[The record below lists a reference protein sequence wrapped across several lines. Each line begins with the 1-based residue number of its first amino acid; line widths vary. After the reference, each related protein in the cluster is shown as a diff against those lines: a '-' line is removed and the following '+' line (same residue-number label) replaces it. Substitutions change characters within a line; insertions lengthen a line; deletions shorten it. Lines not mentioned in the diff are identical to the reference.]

1 LSCDL
6 RRRAQRWQAAM
17 DLLSEAVT
25 KIVEHSK
32 LDLGSPDLKLV
43 CLKGK
48 PRRHHV
54 AVLPPANQ
62 GRMVDG

>member
-1 LSCDL
+1 
-6 RRRAQRWQAAM
+6 M